1 MAVAGTV
8 WLVTGANS
16 GMGLEWVS
24 QVHCDVQGES
34 RSVVLFLE
42 KLRFK
47 ALIAGPVTL
56 KHIRRCG
63 CETHG

>member
-1 MAVAGTV
+1 MAGAVTV

-34 RSVVLFLE
+34 RFVVPFIE
-42 KLRFK
+42 NLRNR
-47 ALIAGPVTL
+47 ALDAGPVTI
-56 KHIRRCG
+56 KHNRRCG
-63 CETHG
+63 CETHR